1 MSMPYPSPAMGG
13 HPYQTFQ
20 GQGGM
25 PANYGPAAYGADPY
39 GQQQKLLPYLP
50 QGKTRQRKT
59 TLNVIPIFLSL
70 FLPWIVFC
78 LISAML
84 SFSMHYRAAAVCYII
99 EVLAVVILGLIVVV
113 SLYRMC
119 QRWMSEDAEA
129 QQGRQEGD
137 WTCFLATTCL
147 VAVILGIVF
156 GNLQFWHNMQPFYD
170 VQSLNSYPAV
180 DVTRMRGQ
188 ELMDAG
194 QVTFVQGTHLDI
206 SRSMGFKNERTY
218 CVAPITG
225 SFAVEGNPPL
235 ASYDFWA
242 VGTDCCSSGA
252 ADFHCG
258 EFSGG
263 AHAGL
268 RLMSD
273 EERPFYR
280 LAVQQAQSTYAIR
293 ATHPLF
299 FHWVSDPA
307 AASQQARLT
316 SFRAYL
322 IGMFVHFMFQLCLV
336 VTAAWCFTNSKS
348 IWN

>member
-1 MSMPYPSPAMGG
+1 MNAQYPSPAMGG
-13 HPYQTFQ
+13 NPYQTFQ
-20 GQGGM
+20 GAG
-25 PANYGPAAYGADPY
+25 PANYGPPAYGASADPY

-70 FLPWIVFC
+70 FAPWVVFC

-99 EVLAVVILGLIVVV
+99 EVFAVVILGFIVVL

-119 QRWMSEDAEA
+119 QRWMYEEES
-129 QQGRQEGD
+129 QGGRREGD
-137 WTCFLATTCL
+137 WTCFLATSTL
-147 VAVILGIVF
+147 VAVVLGIVF
-156 GNLQFWHNMQPFYD
+156 GNLQFWANMQPFYD
-170 VQSLNSYPAV
+170 VQSLNTYPAV

-194 QVTFVQGTHLDI
+194 QVTFVPGTHLDI

-258 EFSGG
+258 EYSGG

-273 EERPFYR
+273 EERPFFR

-299 FHWVSDPA
+299 FHWVADPA
-307 AASQQARLT
+307 AKSQESRLMT
-316 SFRAYL
+316 FRAYL
-322 IGMFVHFMFQLCLV
+322 IGMFVYFLFQLTLV
-336 VTAAWCFTNSKS
+336 ATACWCFTNSGS